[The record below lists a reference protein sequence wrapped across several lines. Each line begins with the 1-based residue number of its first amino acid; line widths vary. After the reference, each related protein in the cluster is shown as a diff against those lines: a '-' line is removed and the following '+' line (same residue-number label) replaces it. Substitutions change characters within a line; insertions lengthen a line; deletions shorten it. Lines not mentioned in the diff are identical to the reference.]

1 MRGFT
6 LIEIM
11 LTLALFGIVAG
22 ITIPVHQ
29 SFQNKNDLDIAA
41 TMLAQSMRRAQV
53 LSQASDSDTT
63 WGVYVATS
71 TIAVFQG
78 ASYAA
83 RDSSYDEVFEMVD
96 SINVSGVQ
104 TVVFSKFYGEPNTTG
119 TTTLTSVN
127 NDTRQIYINSKAMV
141 QY

>member
-1 MRGFT
+1 MKGFT

-11 LTLALFGIVAG
+11 LTLALFGVVAG

-29 SFQNKNDLDIAA
+29 SFQNKNDLDISASI
-41 TMLAQSMRRAQV
+41 LAQSMRRAKA
-53 LSQASDSDTT
+53 LSQASDFDTT

-78 ASYAA
+78 ANYTA

-96 SINVSGVQ
+96 SISVSGISEI
-104 TVVFSKFYGEPNTTG
+104 VFAKFTGEPNTTG
-119 TTTLTSVN
+119 TTILTSVN
-127 NDTRQIYINSKAMV
+127 NDTKNIVINSKGMV